1 MRGRLVNGLG
11 YLIDERGN
19 IVNEKGSIMFNF
31 WELMFQ
37 EPPKIFDFT
46 EFDINW
52 IKGTLD
58 RDVTKNPRHDDEYD
72 LEGRLINT
80 LGYLVDV
87 AGNIID
93 QHGKIV
99 FRKEILTNAYDQD
112 AKIPPVFTM
121 GLLYKPIDSKRQE
134 TERMVING
142 KSSHGQIKRLK
153 EFIIQ
158 PTNNQEGIVT
168 NEEITGMVSGD
179 GEPDAFSKS
188 GTQSGFFSLDETL
201 KQVQNSI

>member
-19 IVNEKGSIMFNF
+19 IVNEKGKVMFNF

-52 IKGTLD
+52 IKGTLNH
-58 RDVTKNPRHDDEYD
+58 DVTKNPRHDDEYD

-87 AGNIID
+87 VGNIID
-93 QHGKIV
+93 QHGKLV
-99 FRKEILTNAYDQD
+99 FRKEILNNAFGQD
-112 AKIPPVFTM
+112 AKIPLVFTVE
-121 GLLYKPIDSKRQE
+121 GLLYKPIDGKR
-134 TERMVING
+134 
-142 KSSHGQIKRLK
+142 
-153 EFIIQ
+153 
-158 PTNNQEGIVT
+158 
-168 NEEITGMVSGD
+168 
-179 GEPDAFSKS
+179 
-188 GTQSGFFSLDETL
+188 
-201 KQVQNSI
+201 